1 MIRLL
6 FWIAI
11 VAIAVWAWRRFK
23 SPKARADTPPATGTT
38 LPMVRC
44 AQCGVHLPGD
54 RALASGNQWYCSRA
68 HLEQGP
74 AQRDR

>member
-11 VAIAVWAWRRFK
+11 IFLAVWLWRTFK
-23 SPKARADTPPATGTT
+23 SSKARPSQTAQVE

-44 AQCGVHLPGD
+44 AHCGVHLPSD
-54 RALASGNQWYCSRA
+54 RALADGSLRYCSRA

-74 AQRDR
+74 APRDR

>member
-11 VAIAVWAWRRFK
+11 IAVAVWAWRTFK
-23 SPKARADTPPATGTT
+23 APKAQPPRASGNT

-44 AQCGVHLPGD
+44 AQCGVHLPSD
-54 RALASGNQWYCSRA
+54 RALASGTHWYCSRA

-74 AQRDR
+74 ARRDH